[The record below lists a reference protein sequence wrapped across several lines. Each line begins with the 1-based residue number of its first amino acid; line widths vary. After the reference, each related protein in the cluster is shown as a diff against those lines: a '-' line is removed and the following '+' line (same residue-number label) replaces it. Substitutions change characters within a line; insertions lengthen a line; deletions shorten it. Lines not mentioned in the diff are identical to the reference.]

1 MLKLCDLTRKAAGM
15 GLIVRVTLTIF
26 FVAVAYVGALACVKL
41 ATSLGDYVVAGVVI
55 GGVCGGALYLVWA
68 LR

>member
-1 MLKLCDLTRKAAGM
+1 MS
-15 GLIVRVTLTIF
+15 LIVRVTLTIF
-26 FVAVAYVGALACVKL
+26 FVAVASVGALACVKL